1 MSMKSR
7 HRAALLLFLTGCA
20 HAKPGSEPRPPR
32 ETLTVLDRT
41 NEIRQARVWRTT
53 DIPRM
58 DLRAGPS
65 GKESFVP
72 QQSLVCDY
80 IRKDMSGTTPK
91 FTCRLGADDEIKVKY
106 GADNGEV
113 YASVMSTRLFWALG
127 FGADAYYPVR
137 VTCRGCPADP
147 WKTQNPIRGVT
158 VFDHALVERKMPGET
173 LSSRPEQGWKWP
185 ELDLVDESEGGAPRA
200 QRDALKLLA
209 SMVEHIDS
217 KDVQQRLVCLPG
229 DKDPQD
235 PSHCSHPFLM
245 VHDLGVTFGSGGLL
259 SRHLNR
265 VGAANF
271 KMWAPQTV
279 FRDPTGCVGS
289 VSRNFQGNLNH
300 PVISEEG
307 RKFLAD
313 LLAQLSETQLH
324 DLFAVA
330 RVDQRSRNP
339 GSDEPPASI
348 DDWVQAFKRKREE
361 ITSRHCP
368 EVSRP

>member
-1 MSMKSR
+1 MKFGVG
-7 HRAALLLFLTGCA
+7 AVLLLMLGGCA
-20 HAKPGSEPRPPR
+20 RGAPISEPRPPR
-32 ETLTVLDRT
+32 ETLTTRART
-41 NEIRQARVWRTT
+41 GEVRQAQVWKAT
-53 DIPRM
+53 DVPRM

-65 GKESFVP
+65 GKEAFAP
-72 QQSLVCDY
+72 QQPLACDY
-80 IRKDMSGTTPK
+80 VRKDMSGTTPK
-91 FTCRLGADDEIKVKY
+91 FTCRMTGDDEIKVKY
-106 GADNGEV
+106 GAENGEV
-113 YASVMSTRLFWALG
+113 YASVMATRLFWALG

-147 WKTQNPIRGVT
+147 WKTPAPVEGVT
-158 VFDHALVERKMPGET
+158 VFDHALVERKMAGET
-173 LSSRPEQGWKWP
+173 LSSRPDQGWKWP
-185 ELDLVDESEGGAPRA
+185 ELDLVDESQGGASRA

-229 DKDPQD
+229 DKDPVN
-235 PSHCSHPFLM
+235 PSSCVRPFLM

-279 FRDPTGCVGS
+279 FRDKTGCVGS

-300 PVISEEG
+300 PVISEAG

-313 LLAQLSETQLH
+313 LLAQLSDRQLH

-339 GSDEPPASI
+339 GSNEPPASI

-361 ITSRHCP
+361 ITNRKCP